1 MSASAFLFS
10 PAVCQVV
17 SVVLISGGV
26 NRAYLVSVAAHER
39 AQSRL
44 SSARGRVDVRLES
57 GGVLVRHVVE
67 VVVEGLLWL
76 RMKLW
81 LWMKVADM

>member
-1 MSASAFLFS
+1 MKGTKGVSADDKD
-10 PAVCQVV
+10 P
-17 SVVLISGGV
+17 
-26 NRAYLVSVAAHER
+26 YLVGVAADER

-44 SSARGRVDVRLES
+44 SGARGRVDVRLES

-67 VVVEGLLWL
+67 VVMEVLLWL
-76 RMKLW
+76 RLRLKSW